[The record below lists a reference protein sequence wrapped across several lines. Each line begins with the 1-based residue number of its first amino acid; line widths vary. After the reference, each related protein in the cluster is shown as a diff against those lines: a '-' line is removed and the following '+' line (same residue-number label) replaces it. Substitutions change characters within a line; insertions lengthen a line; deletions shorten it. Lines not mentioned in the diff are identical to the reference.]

1 MDFHLGLFV
10 ERLAARQA
18 HGLGP
23 LTTDGR
29 EGHVTSIQILTG
41 RLAWNLDVVAQVTDQ
56 DTLLTETDIAE
67 TASVHRTGWWW
78 NLVLWLLL
86 LLCNRNGNNQCHSRL
101 RSNSCWRDGRPDWSK
116 CLPRQWYTRQIDVR
130 NFVLLSPLGIVIRN
144 VRFYLNFLLKKI
156 S

>member
-41 RLAWNLDVVAQVTDQ
+41 RLAWNLDVITQVTDQ
-56 DTLLTETDIAE
+56 NTLLTETDIAE
-67 TASVHRTGWWW
+67 TASVHGTWGWG
-78 NLVLWLLL
+78 NLLL
-86 LLCNRNGNNQCHSRL
+86 LLWLWLCNRNGNN
-101 RSNSCWRDGRPDWSK
+101 
-116 CLPRQWYTRQIDVR
+116 
-130 NFVLLSPLGIVIRN
+130 
-144 VRFYLNFLLKKI
+144 
-156 S
+156 